1 MAIFYDYKILT
12 GMQNMQ
18 EDSNL
23 LDFAIENS
31 LGEPIFRL
39 YGWSPACV
47 SLGRNQSD
55 ENVNVEYCRQN
66 NIDIVKRLTGGRA
79 LLHDNEV
86 TYAIILP
93 ASFLNNGETVINSY
107 KEISNILIN
116 AFKYLGIEVDFPQNK
131 KVSSKFDYCMS
142 ISTGADLSYEGKKVV
157 GSAQYRKQGY
167 ILQHGSILID
177 FDEEKI
183 ETIFNEK
190 IAPDSITTLKTINPN
205 ISIEMLTEALQ
216 RGYDDF
222 IKSYSSSN

>member
-1 MAIFYDYKILT
+1 MAIFHGYKILT

-31 LGEPIFRL
+31 VKAPIFRL

-47 SLGRNQSD
+47 SLGRNQSS
-55 ENVNVEYCRQN
+55 ENINIEYCKQN
-66 NIDIVKRLTGGRA
+66 NIDVVKRLTGGRA
-79 LLHDNEV
+79 LLHDKEV

-93 ASFLNNGETVINSY
+93 VSFLNNGETVIGSY
-107 KEISNILIN
+107 KEISSFLIN
-116 AFKYLGIEVDFPQNK
+116 AFKCLGIDIDFPQSK

-142 ISTGADLSYEGKKVV
+142 ISTGADLSYQGKKII
-157 GSAQYRKQGY
+157 GSAQFRKQGY

-177 FDEEKI
+177 FDKDKI

-190 IAPDSITTLKTINPN
+190 IAPDSITTLNSINPK
-205 ISIEMLTEALQ
+205 ITTEMLSDALE
-216 RGYDDF
+216 
-222 IKSYSSSN
+222 KSYYDFFVNYK

>member
-1 MAIFYDYKILT
+1 
-12 GMQNMQ
+12 MQ

-31 LGEPIFRL
+31 LNEPIFRL

-55 ENVNVEYCRQN
+55 ENVNIEYCKQN

-93 ASFLNNGETVINSY
+93 VSYLNNGETVINSY
-107 KEISNILIN
+107 KEISNLLIN
-116 AFKYLGIEVDFPQNK
+116 SFKYLGIEVDFPQNK

-142 ISTGADLSYEGKKVV
+142 ISTGADLSYEGKKIV

-177 FDEEKI
+177 FDEKKI

-190 IAPDSITTLKTINPN
+190 IAPDSITTLKTINPD
-205 ISIEMLTEALQ
+205 ITVEMLIEALKQ
-216 RGYDDF
+216 GYYKF
-222 IKSYSSSN
+222 CEFYTLN

>member
-23 LDFAIENS
+23 LDFAIQNS
-31 LGEPIFRL
+31 LNEPIFRL

-55 ENVNVEYCRQN
+55 ENVNVEYCKQN

-79 LLHDNEV
+79 LLHDKEV

-116 AFKYLGIEVDFPQNK
+116 AFKYLGIEVEFPQNK

-222 IKSYSSSN
+222 VKSYSSSN

>member
-23 LDFAIENS
+23 LDFAIQNS
-31 LGEPIFRL
+31 LNEPIFRL

-55 ENVNVEYCRQN
+55 ENVNAEYCKQN

-116 AFKYLGIEVDFPQNK
+116 AFKYLGIEVEFPQNK